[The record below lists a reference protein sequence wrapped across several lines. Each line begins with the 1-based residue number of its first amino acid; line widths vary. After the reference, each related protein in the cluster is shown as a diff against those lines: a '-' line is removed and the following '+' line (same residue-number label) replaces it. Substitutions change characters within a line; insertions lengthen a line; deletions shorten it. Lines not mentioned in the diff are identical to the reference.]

1 MFNRQPF
8 NRGKFNVSSIQSTG
22 ASGLGQM
29 SMGTPVTFA
38 SRLISASGTASLSLK
53 TLSDATLNK
62 YSPESTAAMTMR
74 YIANGTK
81 AFIVAGDDANMVLGA
96 SANQTLSGE
105 QVIKLDNLVLKP
117 GEELIIN
124 TCDMTVTLNGQNAMQ
139 YFSADSDFISL
150 LNGLNTL
157 IYSDSN
163 VSRKAMFDVIW
174 KDRWL

>member
-8 NRGKFNVSSIQSTG
+8 NRGKFNVSSIQTTG
-22 ASGLGQM
+22 ASGLAQM
-29 SMGTPVTFA
+29 SLSTPLVSA
-38 SRLISASGTASLSLK
+38 SKIISAGGISNLSLK
-53 TLSDATLNK
+53 SLSEATINK
-62 YSPESTAAMTMR
+62 YSPASTAAMTMG
-74 YIANGTK
+74 YTANGTK
-81 AFIVAGDDANMVLGA
+81 AFIVACDDANMVLGA
-96 SANQTLSGE
+96 SASQTLSGE

-139 YFSADSDFISL
+139 YFSSDSDFISL

-163 VSRKAMFDVIW
+163 ASRKAMFDVIW